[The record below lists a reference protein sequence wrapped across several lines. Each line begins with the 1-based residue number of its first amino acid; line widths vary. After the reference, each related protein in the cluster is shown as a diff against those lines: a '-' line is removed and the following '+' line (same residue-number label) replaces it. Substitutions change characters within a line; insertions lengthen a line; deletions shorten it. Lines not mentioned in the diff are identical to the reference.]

1 MYNVLEMFRYVASLL
16 INFPLLRQSVGVW
29 LKIATPLTELTD
41 EQSELEEMGCQTSLL
56 KLEPAN
62 LDQG

>member
-1 MYNVLEMFRYVASLL
+1 MGNAVSPS
-16 INFPLLRQSVGVW
+16 INHPLLRQSVGVRM
-29 LKIATPLTELTD
+29 KTATPLTELTD
-41 EQSELEEMGCQTSLL
+41 EQSVLEEMGCQTLPL